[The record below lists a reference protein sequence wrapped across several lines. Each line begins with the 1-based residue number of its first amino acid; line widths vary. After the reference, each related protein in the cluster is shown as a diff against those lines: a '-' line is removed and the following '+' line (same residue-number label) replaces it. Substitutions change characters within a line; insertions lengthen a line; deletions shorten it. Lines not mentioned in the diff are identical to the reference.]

1 MLKVD
6 SILPVG
12 GIYRIPVSQVLLINY
27 DKNVLEIP
35 EWIVENE
42 ESDLKINHLDK
53 PKHCDFNL
61 KTNRLIHM
69 IELYEAGLE
78 FLKKDNI
85 TLYPQIKC
93 ENKNIY
99 DLSLDSDKLSYIS
112 QNEDSE
118 ENNDE
123 ENDTE

>member
-6 SILPVG
+6 SILPVD

-42 ESDLKINHLDK
+42 ESDLKINHLDE

-93 ENKNIY
+93 EDENIY
-99 DLSLDSDKLSYIS
+99 DLALDSDKLRYF
-112 QNEDSE
+112 EDPE
-118 ENNDE
+118 EEFE